1 MRPKVDDLDRDILK
15 CLIQDARMPAAEV
28 ARRIGDV
35 PVRTVRSRLGRL
47 LDEGLVSLHAG
58 AEPEALGFGIRADIV
73 IDVEAGRMNDV
84 AERLCE
90 LDQVCYVALS
100 TGDFDISAAFVTT
113 DIESFHAFV
122 TETIHQIPGIART
135 RVNVL
140 TKVFK
145 RSSDWPFPAQLP

>member
-1 MRPKVDDLDRDILK
+1 MRPKVDDLDREILK
-15 CLIQDARMPAAEV
+15 CLIEDPRMPAAKI

-35 PVRTVRSRLGRL
+35 PVRTARSRLARL
-47 LDEGLVSLHAG
+47 LDGGLVSLHAG

-73 IDVEAGRMNDV
+73 IDVEAGRMSDV
-84 AERLCE
+84 AEKLCE

-113 DIESFHAFV
+113 DIESFHTFV

>member
-1 MRPKVDDLDRDILK
+1 MGPRVDDLDRAILN
-15 CLIQDARMPAAEV
+15 CLIEDARMPAAEI

-35 PVRTVRSRLGRL
+35 PVRTVRSRLARL
-47 LDEGLVSLHAG
+47 RESGLVSIHAG
-58 AEPEALGFGIRADIV
+58 AVPEALGFGIRADIV
-73 IDVEAGRMNDV
+73 IDVEPGRMNDV

-113 DIESFHAFV
+113 DIESFRTFV
-122 TETIHQIPGIART
+122 TETIHKIPGIART